1 MKTAVILSV
10 KFTYTLIILFY
21 FCLKLIIEPLFE
33 KNNMLAA
40 MAFATFIVY
49 SSHLSKICRKQ
60 KLNQVVVLRNI
71 VDPLTFHYMDVS
83 T

>member
-1 MKTAVILSV
+1 
-10 KFTYTLIILFY
+10 
-21 FCLKLIIEPLFE
+21 
-33 KNNMLAA
+33 

-49 SSHLSKICRKQ
+49 SSHLFKICRKQ